1 MRPLIIFIILTVQL
15 ITLNAQVDRTRA
27 PEPGPP
33 PQIQIGDYQTFSLEN
48 GMKVIVVENDKIP
61 VVSFQLTLDIDPV
74 LEKDAKGYVSMAG
87 SLLRSGT
94 ANRSKSEI
102 DEQIDFIGA
111 SLSTYSTGIY
121 ASSLSRHTDILLGLM
136 SDILLNPTFPEDE
149 LEKNITQT
157 LTGLSTVETDAGAM
171 VSNVSAVLVYGED
184 HPYGEVT
191 TKESVSNIKR
201 EMLVDYFETYFK
213 PNKAY
218 MVIVG
223 DITTDK
229 ARDLMEEY
237 FSRWQPGEVPS
248 HTYEIPQPPAGNVV
262 AVADRTGAVQSLV
275 SVTYPVVLR
284 PGDEDAI
291 KVSVMNSVLGGGVF
305 SGRLMQ
311 NLREDKGYTYG
322 ARSSLSSDRLVG
334 RFNAQTEVRNPVT
347 DSTVIEIK
355 KEMERMINEPV
366 EQENLDLIKNFM
378 NGSFA
383 RSLESPRTIANFALN
398 IERYGLPKDYY
409 ATYLERLGK
418 VSSQDVQQ
426 MASKYIK
433 PSNSYII
440 VGGNKSEVAATLEKF
455 SSEGDVAFFDPF
467 GRKIEAAGM
476 EVAEGVTA
484 ESVIDN
490 YINALGGEERIK
502 AIKDITFNMNS
513 EIQGMKLEM
522 KIQQKAPDKYLSSVI
537 VGGSV
542 MQQQVFDGERAKSS
556 GMQGSMELEGD
567 MLEEMKLQA
576 IMNRELVYE
585 EKGFSLNL
593 EGIETVAGKSAYKII
608 ITSPR
613 NAEITEFFDTE
624 NGLKLRTLITQE
636 SPMGS
641 MTQITDY
648 EDYREVEGMMFPF
661 MIKQQVG
668 PQAFDMAV
676 ETIEINQGL
685 DDEVFKVE

>member
-1 MRPLIIFIILTVQL
+1 MRPFIIFIVLTVQL

-27 PEPGPP
+27 PEAGPP

-48 GMKVIVVENDKIP
+48 GLKVIVVENDKIP

-74 LEKDAKGYVSMAG
+74 LEGNAKGYVSMAG
-87 SLLRSGT
+87 SLMRSGT
-94 ANRSKSEI
+94 ENRSKSEI
-102 DEQIDFIGA
+102 DEQIDFLGA
-111 SLSTYSTGIY
+111 SLSTYSTGIF
-121 ASSLSRHTDILLGLM
+121 ASSLTRHTDILLDLM
-136 SDILLNPTFPEDE
+136 SDILLNPIFPEDE

-171 VSNVSAVLVYGED
+171 VGNVSAVLVYGED
-184 HPYGEVT
+184 HPYGEIT
-191 TKESVSNIKR
+191 TKESVSNIER
-201 EMLVDYFETYFK
+201 EMLVNYFDTYFR

-223 DITTDK
+223 DISTDK
-229 ARDLMEEY
+229 ARDLMEKY
-237 FSRWQPGEVPS
+237 FSRWQPGDVPS
-248 HTYEIPQPPAGNVV
+248 HTYETPEPPTGNVV
-262 AVADRTGAVQSLV
+262 ALADRTGAVQSLV
-275 SVTYPVVLR
+275 SITYPVVLR

-334 RFNAQTEVRNPVT
+334 RFNAQTEVRNSVT
-347 DSTVIEIK
+347 DSTVIEILN
-355 KEMERMINEPV
+355 EMERMITEPV
-366 EQENLDLIKNFM
+366 DQENLDLIKNFL

-383 RSLESPRTIANFALN
+383 RSLESPRTIASFALN

-409 ATYLERLGK
+409 ATYLERLEK
-418 VSSQDVQQ
+418 VSSQDVQK
-426 MASKYIK
+426 MAAKYIK

-440 VGGNKSEVAATLEKF
+440 VAGNKSEVEGTLKKF
-455 SSEGDVAFFDPF
+455 SPHGEVAHFDPF
-467 GRKIEAAGM
+467 GRKIEASET

-484 ESVIDN
+484 ESVIEE
-490 YINALGGEERIK
+490 YISAIGGEERMK
-502 AIKDITFNMNS
+502 SVRDITFNMNS

-522 KIQQKAPDKYLSSVI
+522 KIQQKAPDKYLSKVSM
-537 VGGSV
+537 GGSIV
-542 MQQQVFDGERAKSS
+542 QQQVFDGERAKSS

-593 EGIETVAGKSAYKII
+593 EGIENVGGKSAYKIK

-613 NAEITEFFDTE
+613 NLDMTEYFDVE
-624 NGLKLRTLITQE
+624 NGLKLRTLMTQE

-648 EDYREVEGMMFPF
+648 EDYREVEGMKFPF
-661 MIKQQVG
+661 IIRQQVG
-668 PQAFDMAV
+668 PQSFDMEV
-676 ETIEINQGL
+676 VSIELNQDL
-685 DDEVFKVE
+685 DDEIFKVE

>member
-1 MRPLIIFIILTVQL
+1 MRPFIIFIILTVQL
-15 ITLNAQVDRTRA
+15 ITLNAQVDRTKA

-74 LEKDAKGYVSMAG
+74 LEGNAKGYVSMAG

-94 ANRSKSEI
+94 VNRSKSEI
-102 DEQIDFIGA
+102 DEQIDFLGA
-111 SLSTYSTGIY
+111 SLSTYSTGIF
-121 ASSLSRHTDILLGLM
+121 ASSLTRHTDTLLDLM
-136 SDILLNPTFPEDE
+136 SDILLNPAFPEDE

-157 LTGLSTVETDAGAM
+157 LTALSTVETDAGAM

-191 TKESVSNIKR
+191 TRESVSNIER
-201 EMLVDYFETYFK
+201 EMLLAYYDTYFK

-229 ARDLMEEY
+229 ARSLMEEY
-237 FSRWQPGEVPS
+237 FSGWQPGEVPS
-248 HTYEIPQPPAGNVV
+248 HTYETPQPPAGNVV
-262 AVADRTGAVQSLV
+262 AVAEKTGAVQSLV
-275 SVTYPVVLR
+275 SITYPVVLR

-334 RFNAQTEVRNPVT
+334 RFNAQTEVRNSVT
-347 DSTVIEIK
+347 DSTVVEILN
-355 KEMERMINEPV
+355 EMERMITEPV
-366 EQENLDLIKNFM
+366 DQENLDLIKNFL

-409 ATYLERLGK
+409 ATYLERLEK
-418 VSSQDVQQ
+418 VSSQDVQN
-426 MASKYIK
+426 MASKYIR

-440 VGGNKSEVAATLEKF
+440 VAGNKSEVEGTLEKF
-455 SSEGDVAFFDPF
+455 SLDGEVAHFDPF
-467 GRKIEAAGM
+467 GRKIEASGM
-476 EVAEGVTA
+476 EVAEGLTA
-484 ESVIDN
+484 ENVIEQ
-490 YINALGGEERIK
+490 YIDALGGEERIK
-502 AIKDITFNMNS
+502 AINDITFNMNS

-522 KIQQKAPDKYLSSVI
+522 KIQQKAPDKYLSLVTMGGTI
-537 VGGSV
+537 V
-542 MQQQVFDGERAKSS
+542 QQQVFDGERAKSS

-585 EKGFSLNL
+585 EKGFTLNL
-593 EGIETVAGKSAYKII
+593 EGIENVGGKSAYKIK

-613 NAEITEFFDTE
+613 NVDMTEYFDVE
-624 NGLKLRTLITQE
+624 NGLKLRTLMTQE

-648 EDYREVEGMMFPF
+648 EDYREVEGMKFPF
-661 MIKQQVG
+661 MIRQQVG
-668 PQAFDMAV
+668 PQTFDMEV
-676 ETIEINQGL
+676 DTIEINQGL